1 MALDIIGLIHVIND
15 DETVTTLDG
24 WYVNSTE
31 ILKGL
36 DDYLVIPKVPMRI
49 TSGVKTFFYKF
60 DSQKQAEVFLSD
72 YLPEQED
79 I

>member
-49 TSGVKTFFYKF
+49 TSGVKTFF
-60 DSQKQAEVFLSD
+60 
-72 YLPEQED
+72 
-79 I
+79 